1 MKFFNIYHLTQVEET
16 YWQHLK
22 FSLWASLILS
32 MIAFLSFVHAFFPF
46 LFTRFPDKLYKY
58 FIKSSQNRLNR
69 IDKVLKQKGI
79 E

>member
-22 FSLWASLILS
+22 FGLWACLILLVTS
-32 MIAFLSFVHAFFPF
+32 FVSFVHAFFPF
-46 LFTRFPDKLYKY
+46 LLARVPDNLFKY
-58 FIKSSQNRLNR
+58 FIASSQNRLDR
-69 IDKVLKQKGI
+69 INKVLKQKGI